1 MHRPTFRQFQ
11 IFAAVARHC
20 NFTRAAEELFL
31 TQSSVSSQI
40 KQLTDAIGH
49 SLLEQKGKTITLTST
64 GSRVLD
70 LCNELDNAWGKFEVD
85 MAKLTDPD
93 SGDVTISCVNTTQ
106 YFFPRILG
114 NFCKRYP
121 RINVSFKVFNRQQ
134 VMERIMN
141 NRDDFYI
148 MDYISEELDVKAVPF
163 VDNPLVIIAH
173 PEHSLANEK
182 NIALEK
188 LEKETLLVRETG
200 SGTRRE
206 TDMFFSTYNINIPS
220 RMELGSSEAIKQ
232 GVLGGLGIGVLSQ
245 YAAALELQLGI
256 LIKLDVQGFPMLRK
270 WNIAYPSWREITP
283 AVRTFLDFLKNDGR
297 AIAIQTLGEEQAVV
311 SSVKKALTKKAPA

>member
-1 MHRPTFRQFQ
+1 MHRPTFRQLQ
-11 IFAAVARHC
+11 IFVAVARHR

-31 TQSSVSSQI
+31 TQSSVSAQI
-40 KQLTDAIGH
+40 KQLTDTIAH
-49 SLLEQKGKTITLTST
+49 SLMVQKGKIITLTST
-64 GSRVLD
+64 GTRVLE
-70 LCNELDNAWGKFEVD
+70 LCDELDTAWGKFEVD
-85 MAKLTDPD
+85 MAKLTDPE

-114 NFCKRYP
+114 HFCKRYP

-134 VMERIMN
+134 VMERIMK

-148 MDYISEELDVKAVPF
+148 MDYISEELDVKAIPF

-173 PEHSLANEK
+173 PEHPLANEK

-206 TDMFFSTYNINIPS
+206 TDMFFSTYNIEIPS

-256 LIKLDVQGFPMLRK
+256 LIKLDVQGFPLLRK

-283 AVRTFLDFLKNDGR
+283 AVRTFLDFLQNDGR
-297 AIAIQTLGEEQAVV
+297 EIAIQSLGEEQALV
-311 SSVKKALTKKAPA
+311 SSVKKVLRKNAPA